1 MSSRR
6 SVWVALMDQILSVL
20 HRFTVFDLIDIAI
33 VSYVFYRGILLIRGT
48 RAVQLLKG
56 IIVLLIV
63 TGLARLFHLQALS
76 WLLSQVLT
84 VGLLAIPI
92 VFQPELRR
100 ALEQLGRSNLFNINF
115 NWQGTGDPQKVIKEL
130 VAAATVFSKNR
141 IGALIVIERDT
152 GLNEY
157 AETGIAI
164 GGLLS
169 SQLLINGFIPNT
181 PLHDG
186 AMIVRAD
193 RVVAASCYLPLSDSP
208 NISKELGTRHRAAVG
223 VTEQSDALAVV
234 VSEETG
240 KISVAEAGVLTR
252 DLDEKGLAE
261 RLGQALSPGHASS
274 FKLFGR
280 KAGAL

>member
-1 MSSRR
+1 
-6 SVWVALMDQILSVL
+6 MDQILALL
-20 HRFTVFDLIDIAI
+20 HKFTIFDVVDIAI

-48 RAVQLLKG
+48 RAVELLKG

-63 TGLARLFHLQALS
+63 AGLSRFFHLQALS
-76 WLLSQVLT
+76 WLLSEVLT

-100 ALEQLGRSNLFNINF
+100 ALEQLGRTNLLRMNF
-115 NWQGTGDPQKVIKEL
+115 NWQGTGDPQKVVREL
-130 VAAATVFSKNR
+130 VAAAAVFAKNR
-141 IGALIVIERDT
+141 IGALIVLERGT

-157 AETGIAI
+157 VETGIPI
-164 GGLLS
+164 GGVLT

-193 RVVAASCYLPLSDSP
+193 RVIAASCYLPLSDSP
-208 NISKELGTRHRAAVG
+208 HIGKELGTRHRAAVG
-223 VTEQSDALAVV
+223 VTEQSDAVALV

-252 DLDEKGLAE
+252 ELDEKALAE
-261 RLGQALSPGHASS
+261 VLTAALGPQHGAA
-274 FKLFGR
+274 FRFFGR
-280 KAGAL
+280 KERAT

>member
-1 MSSRR
+1 M
-6 SVWVALMDQILSVL
+6 AQILGLL
-20 HRFTVFDLIDIAI
+20 HKFTVFDVLDIAI

-56 IIVLLIV
+56 ILVLLV
-63 TGLARLFHLQALS
+63 VAGLSRVFHLQALS
-76 WLLSQVLT
+76 WLLSEVFT

-100 ALEQLGRSNLFNINF
+100 ALEQLGRSNLISINLH
-115 NWQGTGDPQKVIKEL
+115 WQGTGDPEKVTREL
-130 VAAATVFSKNR
+130 VAAAQVFAKNR
-141 IGALIVIERDT
+141 IGALVVLERDT

-157 AETGIAI
+157 VETGIPI
-164 GGLLS
+164 GGLLT

-208 NISKELGTRHRAAVG
+208 LLGKELGTRHRAAVG
-223 VTEQSDALAVV
+223 VTEQSDAVALV

-240 KISVAEAGVLTR
+240 KISIAESGTLTR
-252 DLDEKGLAE
+252 DLDEKALME
-261 RLGQALSPGHASS
+261 RLTLALSPTRGSG
-274 FKLFGR
+274 FRLFGR
-280 KAGAL
+280 KAGAT

>member
-1 MSSRR
+1 
-6 SVWVALMDQILSVL
+6 MDQILAVL
-20 HRFTVFDLIDIAI
+20 HKFTVFDLIDIAI
-33 VSYVFYRGILLIRGT
+33 VSYVFYRGIVLIRGT

-56 IIVLLIV
+56 IIFLLVV
-63 TGLARLFHLQALS
+63 TGLSRILHLQALY
-76 WLLSQVLT
+76 WLLNEVLT

-100 ALEQLGRSNLFNINF
+100 ALEQLGRSNLFKINF
-115 NWQGTGDPQKVIKEL
+115 NWQGTGDPQRVIREL
-130 VAAATVFSKNR
+130 VTAAATFSRNR

-157 AETGIAI
+157 VETGIPI
-164 GGLLS
+164 GGMLT

-186 AMIVRAD
+186 AMIVRDD
-193 RVVAASCYLPLSDSP
+193 RLVAASCYLPLSDSP
-208 NISKELGTRHRAAVG
+208 NIGKELGTRHRAAVG
-223 VTEQSDALAVV
+223 VTEQSDAIALV

-252 DLDEKGLAE
+252 DLDEKALAE
-261 RLGQALSPGHASS
+261 RLTKALAPAHSS
-274 FKLFGR
+274 TFRLFGR
-280 KAGAL
+280 RAGTT